1 MNRQRTRGRRID
13 GILPLDKPAGVTSNG
28 ILQRVKHLYQARKAG
43 HTGSLD
49 QMATGMLPICF
60 GEATKM
66 SGFLLDADKL
76 YQATCKLGV
85 TTNTGDAM
93 GETVRERPVPDL
105 DRDRVIAVLGAFTGT
120 IEQVPPMHSALK
132 HKGRRLYELV
142 REGIEVERQPRPVT
156 IFRLELLALRS
167 DEIDIEVHCSK
178 GTYIRTLAEDIGE
191 RLDCGAHVS
200 ALRRLG
206 VGPFTADQMLDVD
219 QIEQTYHAGGLE
231 ALDRLLL
238 PLDSAV
244 DNRPAVELAENVA
257 YYLRQGQPVM
267 VPNAPTEGWLR
278 LYDHHRR
285 FLGMGEILDDGR
297 VAPRRLVRCA

>member
-1 MNRQRTRGRRID
+1 MSRQHKHGRHVH
-13 GILPLDKPAGVTSNG
+13 GILPLDKPSGVTSNG
-28 ILQRVKHLYQARKAG
+28 ILQQVKRLYQARKAG

-49 QMATGMLPICF
+49 QMATGLLPICF

-76 YQATCKLGV
+76 YRATCKLGIK
-85 TTNTGDAM
+85 TNTGDAA
-93 GETVRERPVPDL
+93 GEVIRQQPVPEL
-105 DRDRVIAVLGAFTGT
+105 SRDQVQAVLKRFNGP

-156 IFRLELLALRS
+156 IHRLELLELRR

-191 RLDCGAHVS
+191 QLGCGAHVS
-200 ALRRLG
+200 ALHRLG
-206 VGPFTADQMLDVD
+206 AGPFTAEQMVTV
-219 QIEQTYHAGGLE
+219 EQVEQACQAGGLD
-231 ALDRLLL
+231 ALDKLLL
-238 PLDSAV
+238 PLDTAV
-244 DNRPAVELAENVA
+244 ADRPAVELAENVA
-257 YYLRQGQPVM
+257 YYLRQGQAVM
-267 VPNAPTEGWLR
+267 VPNAPTHGWLR
-278 LYDHHRR
+278 LYDHQRR

-297 VAPRRLVRCA
+297 VTPRRLLHSV